1 MVQARGVQW
10 VYCDEVSN
18 DEVVATI
25 ANFGDQTSVRLHPV
39 AVDHL
44 LRGSGY
50 IQDPF
55 PRLESHGKYLFGI
68 LSMPSSVTDH
78 VAEFDELVFVATHEN
93 VLAMVRT
100 APSTEQP
107 WKKAEIAS
115 SQFSVQNINSGDAAN
130 FMLGIFIIILNLLR
144 EDISHSSGGAQEL
157 LDQIEKIGESASSS
171 GRQQRHSDVK
181 SREFRLRLS
190 GLRTELLGIQNIVT
204 STSKI
209 IDDLASDKV
218 DLRVDINGNDKE
230 LFTNE
235 IEIYLSDALADA
247 RHLISLVAEQDL
259 RLNSVNE
266 LLERLDSAEQ
276 VTASRFMGAIASIM
290 LLPTFLVGLYGQN
303 FENMPEL
310 HWRYGY
316 LFGWF
321 LIGMLTA
328 GQIWFFR
335 RRKWL

>member
-1 MVQARGVQW
+1 MTQARGVQW
-10 VYCDEVSN
+10 VYCDELSN
-18 DEVVATI
+18 DEVAARV
-25 ANFGDQTSVRLHPV
+25 ANFGEQTGVHLHPV

-68 LSMPSSVTDH
+68 LSMPSSVTAH

-100 APSTEQP
+100 ALSTEHP

-115 SQFSVQNINSGDAAN
+115 SQFSVKNADSGDAAN
-130 FMLGIFIIILNLLR
+130 FMLGVFISILKLLR

-157 LDQIEKIGESASSS
+157 LDHIEKIGESVS
-171 GRQQRHSDVK
+171 GGERQRNSDAK

-190 GLRTELLGIQNIVT
+190 GLRAELLGVKNIVNL
-204 STSKI
+204 TSKI

-230 LFTNE
+230 LFTHE
-235 IEIYLSDALADA
+235 IEIYLSDVLADA

-310 HWRYGY
+310 QWRYGY

-321 LIGMLTA
+321 LIGILTA

>member
-1 MVQARGVQW
+1 MAQARGVQW

-18 DEVVATI
+18 DEIVAHI
-25 ANFGDQTSVRLHPV
+25 SQFGEQTGVRLHPV

-50 IQDPF
+50 VQDPF

-68 LSMPSSVTDH
+68 LSMPSSVADH

-100 APSTEQP
+100 APSSENP

-115 SQFSVQNINSGDAAN
+115 SQFSVDNIDAGGAAN
-130 FMLGIFIIILNLLR
+130 FLLGIFIIILRLVR
-144 EDISHSSGGAQEL
+144 EDISHSAIGALEL
-157 LDQIEKIGESASSS
+157 LEDIEKIGQSASGS
-171 GRQQRHSDVK
+171 GRRHRHSDEK
-181 SREFRLRLS
+181 SRGFRLRLS
-190 GLRTELLGIQNIVT
+190 GLRTEILGIQNIVNL
-204 STSKI
+204 TSKI
-209 IDDLASDKV
+209 IDDLATDKV
-218 DLRVDINGNDKE
+218 DLRIDVNGNDKE
-230 LFTNE
+230 LFTHE

-321 LIGMLTA
+321 LIGLLTA

>member
-1 MVQARGVQW
+1 MIQPNRVQW

-25 ANFGDQTSVRLHPV
+25 AKFCEQTSVRLHPV

-50 IQDPF
+50 VQDPF

-100 APSTEQP
+100 APSSKNP
-107 WKKAEIAS
+107 WKKAEVAS
-115 SQFSVQNINSGDAAN
+115 SQFLVENIDSGSAAN
-130 FMLGIFIIILNLLR
+130 FMLGIFVTTLKLLR
-144 EDISHSSGGAQEL
+144 EDVSHSSGGAHEL
-157 LDQIEKIGESASSS
+157 HDEIEKIGESAT
-171 GRQQRHSDVK
+171 GTEKRLRHSDAK
-181 SREFRLRLS
+181 NREFRLRLS
-190 GLRTELLGIQNIVT
+190 GLRTEILGINNIVNLT
-204 STSKI
+204 RKI
-209 IDDLASDKV
+209 IDDLATDKV
-218 DLRVDINGNDKE
+218 DLRVDVNGNDKE
-230 LFTNE
+230 LFTHE

-259 RLNSVNE
+259 RLNSINE

-321 LIGMLTA
+321 LIGLLTA

>member
-1 MVQARGVQW
+1 MIQPNRVQW

-18 DEVVATI
+18 DEIVGCI
-25 ANFGDQTSVRLHPV
+25 SQFGEQTGVRLHPI

-50 IQDPF
+50 LQDPF

-68 LSMPSSVTDH
+68 LSMPSSATDN

-93 VLAMVRT
+93 VLGMVRT

-107 WKKAEIAS
+107 WKRAEAAGL
-115 SQFSVQNINSGDAAN
+115 QFSVENLDSGSAAN
-130 FMLGIFIIILNLLR
+130 FLLGIFIIILKLLR

-157 LDQIEKIGESASSS
+157 LDEIEKIGESASGA
-171 GRQQRHSDVK
+171 GRRLRHSDAK

-190 GLRTELLGIQNIVT
+190 GLRTEILGIKNIVNL
-204 STSKI
+204 TSKI
-209 IDDLASDKV
+209 IDDLATDKV
-218 DLRVDINGNDKE
+218 DLRIDVNGNDKE
-230 LFTNE
+230 LFTHE

-259 RLNSVNE
+259 RLNSINE

-310 HWRYGY
+310 QWRYGY

-321 LIGMLTA
+321 LISVLTA